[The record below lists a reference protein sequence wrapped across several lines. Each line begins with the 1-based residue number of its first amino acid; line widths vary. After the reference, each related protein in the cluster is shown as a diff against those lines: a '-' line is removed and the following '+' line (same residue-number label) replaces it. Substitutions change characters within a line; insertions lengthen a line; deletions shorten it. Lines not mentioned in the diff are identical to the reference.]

1 MKSYYTA
8 VFPWRLI
15 LSHNQEAFVSFFF
28 PNLLF
33 RTSEIPDGNFSQFH
47 YWQHAKNIESRE
59 KERETETA
67 ADRGR
72 NREMLNIAGDQKD
85 AIQDHDGTPFFNRLD
100 GNN

>member
-1 MKSYYTA
+1 MLKKRGNTNYTLGEKMCA
-8 VFPWRLI
+8 IQLTKI
-15 LSHNQEAFVSFFF
+15 
-28 PNLLF
+28 
-33 RTSEIPDGNFSQFH
+33 
-47 YWQHAKNIESRE
+47 QHAKNIESRE

-72 NREMLNIAGDQKD
+72 NREMLNVEGDQKD